1 MDAPPIPPDEE
12 LRDRAISVLTDVFT
26 QAGCNP
32 DDAGKAAARLVDESG
47 QTKLKGPGKSPRPLS
62 PM

>member
-47 QTKLKGPGKSPRPLS
+47 QN
-62 PM
+62 